1 MRDQVRQKAE
11 TLAARRGCTRP
22 QAEAWAVDQYLAEL
36 VKSGRMALM
45 GRVATPLQTAKRF
58 GGHQTELE
66 ALNAA
71 LDRALAAS
79 S

>member
-11 TLAARRGCTRP
+11 TLAAKRSCTR
-22 QAEAWAVDQYLAEL
+22 QEAEAWAVDQYLAEL

-45 GRVATPLQTAKRF
+45 GRVATPLQTAKTF
-58 GGHQTELE
+58 GGHKTELD

-71 LDRALAAS
+71 LDCALAS